1 MMEEFL
7 FVKKKKYAKKIFKKF
22 GMFGYKSMIALFVCN
37 EKLVKEY
44 GTKKVVETLYRR
56 LLGNL
61 LHFTITKLDIMF
73 SSNLPSRFM
82 NSPSQF
88 HFSVG
93 KRVSRFIQGTRS
105 YGIRFERNP

>member
-1 MMEEFL
+1 
-7 FVKKKKYAKKIFKKF
+7 
-22 GMFGYKSMIALFVCN
+22 MFGYKSIIAPFVCN

-44 GTKKVVETLYRR
+44 GTKKVVETLYRCF
-56 LLGNL
+56 LGNL
-61 LHFTITKLDIMF
+61 SHFTITKPDIMF
-73 SSNLPSRFM
+73 FFNRLSRFM

-93 KRVSRFIQGTRS
+93 KIVSRFIQGTRS